1 MVWRKPRNTP
11 NGPQMP
17 FPIKRNKDSL
27 EKLMIPGLGRKHMK

>member
-11 NGPQMP
+11 NGPLMP